1 MSLLKTHDCPRV
13 QQLHM
18 DRGIQWDST
27 LNKRVFLCRPSLAVI
42 RKIVELIRADPVPVY
57 CLVLVD
63 RIQNFC
69 QSELER
75 HGVYGLVDF
84 YELNL
89 YITPLESDLFSLEL
103 PQPTSKFAPDQL
115 APMARALWQLQS
127 LYGLIPAVYG
137 VGAKKSGVGCTMVIM
152 DRNVDFAS
160 VLLTGMTYESMLND
174 CFQYSCGKIVFGE
187 NVENKLKNRNAKT
200 TSRVFALNN
209 SDVIFSAVRNKH
221 ITGVFPFLSSKTRAL
236 QISYNKAN
244 AMNNVA
250 EMKSFVAN
258 ELKNLREEH
267 KLLEIHICACEA
279 VSDANKG
286 CTERLTLENAIVR
299 READT
304 AQVMELFESLI
315 CRQED
320 PWQILQLACLW
331 SVTNGGIPI
340 KLLSQLRTLFLHAYG
355 YEYTTVFFNLQ
366 MYGLLIEQSTVSLNS
381 HASSFDPTPKI
392 QLPNFSQMTKTLNL
406 CPKANDKSAS
416 CGYVF
421 SDSYVPLVCRVLELL
436 VTEGWPTSLLQKAL
450 GTEIPV
456 VCNDT
461 GIPKPDNRIRKAILV
476 CCLGGVCYAEVPN
489 SLIAKLAKLQRRTTK
504 RQTKIDVRNCAR
516 GKQANR
522 CESVSL
528 GNLRLQKRL
537 AACVL
542 KCGKGKVWLDP
553 NEVNEIS
560 NANSRQNIRRLV
572 KDGLIIKKPAKV
584 HSRFRA
590 RVQAEA
596 RRKGRHTG
604 YGKRRGTKDARM
616 PEKVLWMRRIRI
628 LRHLLKKYRDAK
640 KIDKHL
646 YHDLYLKAKGN
657 TFKNKRNLMEFIF
670 KKKSE
675 NLRSKQ
681 LAEQAEAR
689 RSKNKEMRKRR
700 EERLVVKRK
709 ELLRKISESE
719 DAKKDDK

>member
-1 MSLLKTHDCPRV
+1 MDEFDEFSLIQQLTRREVVHVLESISGTKDLVIEECLMRPLDRIASMSLLKTHDCPRV

-137 VGAKKSGVGCTMVIM
+137 VGAKSQELDARLKQLFTDAGEPPATADRPISHMVIM

-476 CCLGGVCYAEVPN
+476 CCLGGVCYAEVAAIRRFAQDH
-489 SLIAKLAKLQRRTTK
+489 SFRVIILATH
-504 RQTKIDVRNCAR
+504 I
-516 GKQANR
+516 
-522 CESVSL
+522 
-528 GNLRLQKRL
+528 
-537 AACVL
+537 
-542 KCGKGKVWLDP
+542 
-553 NEVNEIS
+553 I
-560 NANSRQNIRRLV
+560 SRQKFI
-572 KDGLIIKKPAKV
+572 KSFTEII
-584 HSRFRA
+584 
-590 RVQAEA
+590 
-596 RRKGRHTG
+596 
-604 YGKRRGTKDARM
+604 
-616 PEKVLWMRRIRI
+616 
-628 LRHLLKKYRDAK
+628 
-640 KIDKHL
+640 
-646 YHDLYLKAKGN
+646 
-657 TFKNKRNLMEFIF
+657 
-670 KKKSE
+670 
-675 NLRSKQ
+675 
-681 LAEQAEAR
+681 
-689 RSKNKEMRKRR
+689 
-700 EERLVVKRK
+700 
-709 ELLRKISESE
+709 
-719 DAKKDDK
+719 